1 MGAGHFLKIFLYV
14 LWFFL
19 FFTVQSIAVELSGNA
34 ETIPKSGI
42 IKLQGKEL
50 SLYGIQIIPQNA
62 TCNDRKGQW
71 PCGESAWETLKS
83 KLNSGSI
90 NCTLA
95 SDFKNT
101 EVNAVASH
109 QKNNVNKSPECNA
122 AIAAPA

>member
-34 ETIPKSGI
+34 ETIPKSGL

-62 TCNDRKGQW
+62 TCYDRKGQW
-71 PCGESAWETLKS
+71 PCGESAWEKLTS

-101 EVNAVASH
+101 EVNSEQANCL
-109 QKNNVNKSPECNA
+109 QKKENLK
-122 AIAAPA
+122 AAPLPLIPV